1 MKFLGRLLLGLVVLV
16 AVLFVFRNQ
25 VIKAGIS
32 MGTKQV
38 TGLNLEIA
46 KLDVEL
52 SKTFVEVAG
61 LRLEN
66 PSDFQDRTMV
76 DLPLVYINYHLGD
89 ILKGNIHLEDLKLH
103 LKEVMIIRN
112 KDGKLNLDALKVA
125 QKEKAGETKPAP
137 APAEPGKAAPP
148 PPIQIDNLELKIERV
163 IFKDYSISA
172 DPIVQT
178 FDVNIDEKH
187 QNITDPDNLVK
198 LIISKAL
205 RNTTIAR
212 LTNLN
217 MDFLQQNV
225 LDVGTLANKKV
236 TDLSNQTFGK
246 VEDALGNTTGVVG
259 DKSKELVGSLKDS
272 VKLPFGKKSE

>member
-1 MKFLGRLLLGLVVLV
+1 MKLLGRIFLGLVVLV
-16 AVLFVFRNQ
+16 VVLFVFRNQ
-25 VIKAGIS
+25 VIKAAIS
-32 MGTKQV
+32 AGTKQV

-46 KLDVEL
+46 KLDVDL
-52 SKTFVEVAG
+52 SKTFVEVSG

-103 LKEVMIIRN
+103 LKEVSVIRN

-125 QKEKAGETKPAP
+125 QQQPAQPKEPAKPSEPGKPAP
-137 APAEPGKAAPP
+137 APK
-148 PPIQIDNLELKIERV
+148 IQIDNLDLKIERV

-178 FDVNIDEKH
+178 FDVNINEQH
-187 QNITDPDNLVK
+187 HNITDPDNLVK
-198 LIISKAL
+198 LIVTKAL

-212 LTNLN
+212 LTNFN

-225 LDVGTLANKKV
+225 FDVGTVANKAV
-236 TDLSNQTFGK
+236 TDLGNQTVGK
-246 VEDALGNTTGVVG
+246 VEDALGKTTGLVG

-272 VKLPFGKKSE
+272 VKLPFGKKAE

>member
-1 MKFLGRLLLGLVVLV
+1 MKLLGRLLLGLVVLV

-66 PSDFQDRTMV
+66 PAGFEDRTMI

-103 LKEVMIIRN
+103 LKEVTIIRN
-112 KDGKLNLDALKVA
+112 KDGKLNLDSLNVA
-125 QKEKAGETKPAP
+125 KKAKTGETPPPAK
-137 APAEPGKAAPP
+137 PAEPGKPAPA

-163 IFKDYSISA
+163 IFKDYSMSA
-172 DPIVQT
+172 EPIVQT
-178 FDVNIDEKH
+178 FDVNINEQHK
-187 QNITDPDNLVK
+187 NITDPDNLVK

-217 MDFLQQNV
+217 TDFLQQNV
-225 LDVGTLANKKV
+225 LDVGTMANKAV
-236 TDLSNQTFGK
+236 TDLGNQTFGK
-246 VEDALGNTTGVVG
+246 VESALGSTTGVVG

-272 VKLPFGKKSE
+272 VKLPFGKKTE